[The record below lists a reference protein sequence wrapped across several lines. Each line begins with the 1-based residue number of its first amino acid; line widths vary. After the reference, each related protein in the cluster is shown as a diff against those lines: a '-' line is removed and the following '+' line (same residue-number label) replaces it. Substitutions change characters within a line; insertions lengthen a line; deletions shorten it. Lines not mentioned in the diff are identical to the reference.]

1 MTDPR
6 DRLPGSP
13 LESETGLR
21 YLRRRVRRHVFWART
36 QGVGRLIEEDQLN
49 PLERI
54 PVAAGKLAW
63 RWRYGQPPGSA
74 VPLYLVGLQRSGTN
88 MLIRGLERAPQFEVH
103 NENDSKAF
111 TRFRLRPDGD
121 IAGIINRSR
130 FRFVLFK
137 PLCDSHRIDHLL
149 DELPVRPGRAIWAFR
164 EVDGRVRSAL
174 AKFGDANLQVLRDIA
189 EGRAN
194 GRWQSERVSPG
205 NLELIRRFDYDTMTP
220 ASAAALFWFV
230 RNSLFF
236 EMALH
241 LRDDVML
248 SSYDA
253 MVADPQTTMRALCGF
268 LDFDWRPELVA
279 HISPRPPATRQPLDI
294 DPVVRRHCEGLR
306 DRLDAT
312 AAEHAR
318 RLAPPGQRGTAETPA
333 PSAPATPS
341 GA

>member
-1 MTDPR
+1 VTDSR

-54 PVAAGKLAW
+54 PVAAGKWAW
-63 RWRYGQPPGSA
+63 RLRHGQSPGSA

-88 MLIRGLERAPQFEVH
+88 MLVRGLERSPQFEVH

-111 TRFRLRPDGD
+111 TRFRLRPDAD
-121 IAGIINRSR
+121 IAGIIARSP

-149 DELPVRPGRAIWAFR
+149 DKVPVGRPGRAIWAFR
-164 EVDGRVRSAL
+164 DVDGRVRSAL
-174 AKFGDANLQVLRDIA
+174 AKFGDANLQVLREIA

-194 GRWQSERVSPG
+194 GRWQAERVSPG
-205 NLELIRRFDYDTMTP
+205 NLALIRRFDYDTMTP
-220 ASAAALFWFV
+220 ASAAALFWYV

-241 LRDDVML
+241 LRPDVML

-268 LDFDWRPELVA
+268 LDFPWRPELVA
-279 HISPRPPATRQPLDI
+279 HIAPRPPATRSPLEI
-294 DPVVRRHCEGLR
+294 DPLIREHCDGLR
-306 DRLDAT
+306 SRLDAT
-312 AAEHAR
+312 AAGHAR
-318 RLAPPGQRGTAETPA
+318 RWSEPTPRGPVGSRA
-333 PSAPATPS
+333 PSAPS